1 METTITASALEPLG
15 LQSMERLLTI
25 AASTGDI
32 SAMLTEAELA
42 EIGSDVVRDYE
53 MDCRD
58 REPWERIAKESLKKA
73 AQEEKK
79 DVKTFPWH
87 EASNVDY
94 PLLTI
99 AGLQFNARAYPA
111 IIKGDEAVSVK
122 VIGKDNGLPV
132 MTDDGQPLPQMTQDE
147 QGQPI
152 PVMGPDGPQ
161 PTWQVEPGAKTKRA
175 QRVRDY
181 MNTTIFYRMD
191 DWESDTD
198 MLLMQLPIVGCAF
211 RKVWYDGNRKKH
223 CAALVHALNLI
234 APMSTKSCKT
244 AIRLTEKLPDQYP
257 SEILEQVLAGYYRD
271 ADFLKGEEFDQ
282 TPRLLLEQHRLID
295 LDGDGYP
302 EPYIVT
308 VDQSSAEVL
317 RIIANFEAKDIQDDG
332 VRVTKIE
339 RRSFYVKY
347 SFFPHPEGK
356 FYDIGLG
363 HLLNVMSGV
372 IDTVINQMID
382 AGTAQ
387 VAGGGWVGS
396 GVRLTGSKRSSSI
409 FPRPGEYKTVDVPGN
424 ALREGIVERTYPNLS
439 PVMFQLLEMMLG
451 AAKDI
456 SSIKDVITGEASNN
470 GQVGTTLALI
480 EQGLQVFTA
489 IYKRVYRSLKDEFTM
504 LRDNMAR
511 HGDAET
517 QADYAKILDDPLA
530 NFAEDFAQDDMD
542 IRPVSDP
549 SSVTKMQSV
558 ARANFLMA
566 FVSAPGVNPQAI
578 MRRAWEAA
586 DVDDIDELFMP
597 PQEPQPDP
605 VALSGAEKN
614 MATVANLNAKTEA
627 QKLENLAAA
636 FAAGQTSIAA

>member
-15 LQSMERLLTI
+15 LASMERLLTF
-25 AASTGDI
+25 ASKAGDI
-32 SAMLTEAELA
+32 SDLLTDAELT
-42 EIGSDVVRDYE
+42 EIGSAAVQDYE
-53 MDCRD
+53 QDCRD
-58 REPWERIAKESLKKA
+58 REDWERIAKEALKKA
-73 AQEEKK
+73 SQEEKK

-111 IIKGDEAVSVK
+111 IVKGDEAVSVK
-122 VIGKDNGLPV
+122 VIGKDTGRPV
-132 MTDDGQPLPQMTQDE
+132 LTEDGQVLPQMTQDE
-147 QGQPI
+147 QGQPV
-152 PVMGPDGPQ
+152 PVMGPQGPM
-161 PTWQVEPGAKTKRA
+161 PTWEVEPGTKTKRA

-211 RKVWYDGNRKKH
+211 RKVWFNGKKH
-223 CAALVHALNLI
+223 CASLVHALNLV
-234 APMSTKSCKT
+234 APMATKSCKT
-244 AIRLTEKLPDQYP
+244 AIRLTEKLPEQYP
-257 SEILEQVLAGYYRD
+257 ADILEQVLAGYYRN
-271 ADFLKGEEFDQ
+271 ADFLSGEEFDQ

-295 LDGDGYP
+295 LDKDGYP

-308 VDQSSAEVL
+308 VDHSSGEVL
-317 RIIANFEAKDIQDDG
+317 RIVANFEAKDIQDDG
-332 VRVTKIE
+332 EKVTKIE

-424 ALREGIVERTYPNLS
+424 ALREGIVERTYPNVS

-489 IYKRVYRSLKDEFTM
+489 IYKRVYRSLKEEFTM
-504 LRDNMAR
+504 LRDNMVR
-511 HGDAET
+511 HADAQT
-517 QADYAKILDDPLA
+517 QADYVNILDDPLA
-530 NFAEDFAQDDMD
+530 DFAKDFMQDDMD

-549 SSVTKMQSV
+549 SSVTKMQAV

-566 FVSAPGVNPQAI
+566 FVSAPGVDAQAI
-578 MRRAWEAA
+578 MRRAFEAA
-586 DVDDIDELFMP
+586 DVDDIDELFIP
-597 PQEPQPDP
+597 PQPPQPNPKDI
-605 VALSGAEKN
+605 AGAEKD

-627 QKLENLAAA
+627 QKLENLANA
-636 FAAGQTSIAA
+636 FNQGAMSIAA

>member
-1 METTITASALEPLG
+1 
-15 LQSMERLLTI
+15 MERLLTF

-32 SAMLTEAELA
+32 TDMLELPKLA
-42 EIGSDVVRDYE
+42 EIGSQVVEDYE
-53 MDCRD
+53 QDCRD
-58 REPWERIAKESLKKA
+58 REDWERIVKDSLEKA
-73 AQEEKK
+73 AQERKK

-94 PLLTI
+94 PLLTV
-99 AGLQFNARAYPA
+99 AGLQFNARSYPA
-111 IIKGDEAVSVK
+111 IVKGDEAVSVK
-122 VIGKDNGLPV
+122 VIGKDKGRPV
-132 MTDDGQPLPQMTQDE
+132 LTSDGQPVPRMTMDE
-147 QGQPI
+147 AGQPVPEMDEAGNLQ
-152 PVMGPDGPQ
+152 PV
-161 PTWQVEPGAKTKRA
+161 WEVEPGAKTKRA

-211 RKVWYDGNRKKH
+211 RKIWFDGRKRKH
-223 CAALVHALNLI
+223 CAALVHALNLVV
-234 APMSTKSCKT
+234 PMTAKSCKT

-257 SEILEQVLAGYYRD
+257 SEILENVLSGYYRN

-282 TPRLLLEQHRLID
+282 TPRLLLEQHRLAD

-308 VDQSSAEVL
+308 VDHASGEVL
-317 RIIANFEAKDIQDDG
+317 RIVANFEAKDILSDG
-332 VRVTKIE
+332 ARVVKIE

-372 IDTVINQMID
+372 IDTIINQMLD

-387 VAGGGWVGS
+387 VAGGGWIGS

-424 ALREGIVERTYPNLS
+424 QLREGIVERTYPNVS
-439 PVMFQLLEMMLG
+439 PVMFQLLELMLG

-456 SSIKDVITGEASNN
+456 SSVKDVITGEASNN

-489 IYKRVYRSLKDEFTM
+489 IYKRVYRSLKEEFT
-504 LRDNMAR
+504 LLHENMAR
-511 HGDAET
+511 YADEAT
-517 QADYAKILDDPLA
+517 LADYTEVLDDPLA
-530 NFAEDFAQDDMD
+530 DFERDFAQADMD

-549 SSVTKMQSV
+549 SSVTKMQAV

-566 FVSAPGVNPQAI
+566 FVGAPGVNPQAI

-586 DVDDIDELFMP
+586 DVDDIDELLMP
-597 PQEPQPDP
+597 PQPEQPSPKDI
-605 VALSGAEKN
+605 SGAEKD

-636 FAAGQTSIAA
+636 FNAGRLAA